1 MPSSAPITCRCR
13 AMAPAAADGARRRAA
28 GRRTWLRERSPR
40 PRLGSTSPPSN
51 PTEMSM
57 TATPNPAKVSVSWE
71 EFAPGCQGSR
81 LAPPGTWPV
90 EGDGGCNA
98 RGIGAGG
105 DRRPRARHKA
115 YRTVC
120 VIGYGPDDYNPQ
132 QANETTVIK
141 PPPVVGDGGGWLVV
155 DDLIDT
161 GRTAKVLRK
170 LMPIAHFAHLREAP
184 RPGAGQY
191 LRHRGEPGHLDLFP
205 LGKRSDGVDDH
216 AAHRRLNTA
225 IPAIV
230 RLHLC
235 RRHFPR
241 NLSLEETR
249 TDRLIV

>member
-1 MPSSAPITCRCR
+1 MHPDAKALAWHLLELGPWKGMVAVTRGGL
-13 AMAPAAADGARRRAA
+13 APAAIVARA
-28 GRRTWLRERSPR
+28 LDI
-40 PRLGSTSPPSN
+40 RLI
-51 PTEMSM
+51 E
-57 TATPNPAKVSVSWE
+57 
-71 EFAPGCQGSR
+71 
-81 LAPPGTWPV
+81 
-90 EGDGGCNA
+90 
-98 RGIGAGG
+98 
-105 DRRPRARHKA
+105 
-115 YRTVC
+115 TVC

-141 PPPVVGDGGGWLVV
+141 PPAVVGDGGGWLVV

-170 LMPIAHFAHLREAP
+170 LMPKAHFTHLREAP
-184 RPGAGQY
+184 RPGAGRY